1 VHVVGFPGGPGP
13 RGFPGN
19 PGFPGAK
26 GATGGPGF
34 PGGLGATGWTGGPGG
49 PGPPGPP
56 GGPGWTGYS
65 GMYVCRYFGICIFV
79 FCSYVSSTGGAT
91 TKFWVGHSGAQR
103 RRLLN
108 EESRKYEIV
117 IEVI

>member
-65 GMYVCRYFGICIFV
+65 GMYVDVSVFVYLYFARM
-79 FCSYVSSTGGAT
+79 SRLQGAPQQSFGWVT
-91 TKFWVGHSGAQR
+91 AVLKGDVYLTKKAASMKS
-103 RRLLN
+103 LL
-108 EESRKYEIV
+108 K
-117 IEVI
+117 